1 MEFSTAAF
9 SIVCILYPI
18 IYAVLFVHDI
28 YFDKDAEELIPK
40 PEEQDVDISDEA
52 GQFQPIIIDKDAP
65 PKSVKPLQKV
75 KEEKSNSTDKTGQ
88 SIVSASKETDK
99 GKDKEENDENPAG
112 NGPDKPK
119 ASAAQTDSAP
129 EPMAVDVEA
138 RERIQELVRL
148 RRQQMQAE
156 EIAAAKEK
164 DGASPKVVV
173 EANKHQT
180 EKDPTSGSPVVY
192 VSANEGKT
200 SKSEPSK
207 SGQDKKRTQSKV
219 VTDVESSKAD
229 SDKANENKMPE
240 GTTVK
245 GIPKQSQKHRPIPA
259 YFYYQAKVEPLETV
273 YCGGQ
278 TAEKLS
284 EEVKRVSADKVEMVA
299 KMIESEWKE
308 SESAPREID
317 EDEQIAIEMARKRSL
332 KQNVA
337 TVNF

>member
-28 YFDKDAEELIPK
+28 YFVKDAEDLIPK

-52 GQFQPIIIDKDAP
+52 GQFQPILIDKDAP

-200 SKSEPSK
+200 SKS
-207 SGQDKKRTQSKV
+207 GQDKKRTQSKV

-284 EEVKRVSADKVEMVA
+284 EEVKRVSAEKVEMVA
-299 KMIESEWKE
+299 KMNESEWKE